1 MLSILRYSLRQFLKA
16 PGFAITA
23 IVILGSSIGLSTA
36 IFSLIDAVILKPL
49 PFPNSERLV
58 EVDEPHQN
66 HPHSV
71 FDYPDYLDTV
81 AAQHTFEFLGLKR
94 EITLDLQAK
103 SGAQLLEADFASPS
117 LFNVTGLSVVL
128 GRLFTDQEDVSN
140 GPRVAV
146 LSERC
151 WRSRFQSDPNILG
164 QNIVLNELSFQVIGV
179 VPSQLDDWGPPGVDV
194 YLPLHTIVPFD
205 FFGDPFALRSMHLFT
220 CFGRLKPGVS
230 VSEAETDLKTIHE
243 NLLGHYP
250 GVNIGYRLQI
260 FPLLGFIVEGY
271 SMTIWL
277 LAAAVGV
284 LLIVSCLNVADLLFA
299 RGLHR
304 RREMMIRATLGAS
317 RWRIVAQLLGETT
330 LLTLAGGV
338 VGLVVANVCVRG
350 TKNLIPVDL
359 YRLQDFH
366 VDTNAL
372 AFISFLILVTSLLA
386 GLLPAWSLSQVT
398 LTPSLSDEGGRSGTG
413 GPRRHQI
420 QSGLVVAQVALT
432 CVLLIAAGLLIR
444 SFYATQTVEL
454 GFNPNHLLVAGIS
467 LTDVKYEKDGSEAR
481 AFWDELLAKI
491 RRVPGVTDAALN
503 DHPPLS
509 GHSGFSLFTVDGQP
523 LPQPDQEPVLSLQN
537 VSTDYFRTMH
547 IPVLQGRD
555 FDSQD
560 TTDKANII
568 LVDSALVNR
577 FFSGQNPIGK
587 TISIGGGGGNYSLA
601 DHPHYTI
608 VGVVPHLCHET
619 PGEVQIPFQVY
630 HPVGQTDSADEYL
643 IIRSNLSSTA
653 LAAAIRQ
660 TVDAIDPGVP
670 IFDVH
675 PYDQVIAER
684 FVVRRLTTLLVV
696 LFSSAALFLSGVGLY
711 GILSYFVGQKSREI
725 GIRIALGA
733 QVRNILELIVEQ
745 GLWPVGAGLAIGIPA
760 GLILARF
767 IEALL
772 YGISAYDPITIALTV
787 LVLGIASVV
796 ACLLPAARAIQI
808 NPVRVLSE

>member
-1 MLSILRYSLRQFLKA
+1 MLSILRYSLRQLLKA
-16 PGFAITA
+16 PGFTLTA
-23 IVILGSSIGLSTA
+23 IVILGFSIGSSTA

-94 EITLDLQAK
+94 EITLDLQTK

-117 LFNVTGLSVVL
+117 LFNVTGLPVIL
-128 GRLFTDQEDVSN
+128 GRLFADEDDVEN

-151 WRSRFQSDPNILG
+151 WRSRFQSDPNVLG
-164 QNIVLNELSFQVIGV
+164 KNIVLNELSFQVIGV
-179 VPSQLDDWGPPGVDV
+179 VPSQLDDWGPPGADV
-194 YLPLHTIVPFD
+194 YLPLHTIVPFN
-205 FFGDPFALRSMHLFT
+205 FFGDPFAVRRMHLFT
-220 CFGRLKPGVS
+220 CFGRLKPGVNI
-230 VSEAETDLKTIHE
+230 SEAETDLKTIHE
-243 NLLGHYP
+243 NLLSHYP

-260 FPLLGFIVEGY
+260 FPLVGFIVEGY
-271 SMTIWL
+271 SMTVWL

-284 LLIVSCLNVADLLFA
+284 LLIVSCLNVANLLFA

-317 RWRIVAQLLGETT
+317 RWRIVAQLLWETT
-330 LLTLAGGV
+330 LLTFVGGL
-338 VGLVVANVCVRG
+338 VGLVLAKVCVRG
-350 TKNLIPVDL
+350 AKNLIPADL
-359 YRLQDFH
+359 YRLQEFH

-372 AFISFLILVTSLLA
+372 AFISVLILVTSLLS
-386 GLLPAWSLSQVT
+386 GLLPAWSLSQIT

-413 GPRRHQI
+413 GPRRHRI
-420 QSGLVVAQVALT
+420 QSGLVTAQVALT

-454 GFNPNHLLVAGIS
+454 GFNPNHLLVAGIK
-467 LTDVKYEKDGSEAR
+467 LTDVKYEKDGSKTH

-491 RRVPGVTDAALN
+491 RRVPGVADAGLN
-503 DHPPLS
+503 DCPPLS
-509 GHSGFSLFTVDGQP
+509 GHSGFSLFTVDDQP
-523 LPQPDQEPVLSLQN
+523 QPQPDQEPVLNLQN

-560 TTDKANII
+560 TTAKGNVI
-568 LVDSALVNR
+568 LVDSALINR
-577 FFSGQNPIGK
+577 FFPGQNPIGK
-587 TISIGGGGGNYSLA
+587 TISIGGGGGNYTLA

-608 VGVVPHLCHET
+608 AGVVPHLCHDT
-619 PGEVQIPFQVY
+619 PGESQIPFQVY
-630 HPVGQTDSADEYL
+630 HAVAQTDSTVEYL

-653 LAAAIRQ
+653 LAASIRE
-660 TVDAIDPGVP
+660 TVASIDPGVP

-684 FVVRRLTTLLVV
+684 FVVRKLTTLLVL

-733 QVRNILELIVEQ
+733 QARNILELIAEQ
-745 GLWPVGAGLAIGIPA
+745 GLFPVGAGLAIGIPA
-760 GLILARF
+760 GLLLARF

-772 YGISAYDPITIALTV
+772 YGVSAYDPITLALTV

-796 ACLLPAARAIQI
+796 ACLLPAVKAIQI
-808 NPVRVLSE
+808 NPTSVLNE